1 MAVQIQRYVGVDFGT
16 STSVMRVKRYRDSK
30 PVDSRLDTKTV
41 VFDAS
46 GSVVV
51 PSLIRSVSGGELYG
65 YEAAGRK
72 RDSTLYQSFKIGL
85 ESTDDAK
92 RKESRSLTKDFLKYL
107 GRQYITQSEGGH
119 LGESDDEERTIISYP
134 VKWSDETKNFMIAAA
149 EEAGFKNVE
158 GMDEA
163 SAAIHAVTIQSEDYL
178 KKKRYLTDGTPVNI
192 LLIDMGAGT
201 TDLVVC
207 RYTPGTSPKNE
218 ILCTW
223 PERGGLTFGGREVD
237 ELLRNHIKSK
247 LSEKD
252 AEKIMQRVGIT
263 QFKAWKES
271 SVSPAL
277 KRNETV
283 SEFADLDNILD
294 MLEIDIED
302 YSLDRAK
309 FESLA
314 KEYLEQFT
322 QLIDECI
329 KASGLDGG
337 DIDMV
342 ITTGGHS
349 QWYFVDELIR
359 SQKSLKKINEDS
371 GRIVPIPRPHET
383 VALGLVY
390 SPMSAQVEKPK
401 QEPVHVSKE
410 PDKQQSVPDSDNTA
424 KEHGADNSEP
434 NKSVSSDDFYRTGC
448 IYLRSENY
456 EGAVTWFQKAAL
468 EDNPRAQYI
477 LARLYLLGKGCV
489 KNELMAY
496 RWLEKASRLG
506 HKEAGRLLDLV
517 DQLRKIQRIE
527 QLRIGSSGD
536 VKSVLDMFFANDED
550 FEKIRYNYVQT
561 SNISVFR
568 QSLNIPSGDKIYL
581 MHDTSWFRRGKNG
594 SAICGSGIYY
604 NPLNSPSPVITWN
617 MFILYELC
625 SKSDG
630 LYLGDR
636 KFPFGSSSE
645 WVNIINKLQ
654 KCLRDTE
661 HGRDLIKNA
670 GQIAECKAPLE
681 AEIYKGDL
689 LEWIN
694 SENE

>member
-1 MAVQIQRYVGVDFGT
+1 MSIERIIGVDFGT
-16 STSVMRVKRYRDSK
+16 STSVMRVKRYMDSK

-371 GRIVPIPRPHET
+371 GRIIPIPRPHET

-390 SPMSAQVEKPK
+390 SPMSAVTENKPK
-401 QEPVHVSKE
+401 IKEQVKSGEPVTSKE
-410 PDKQQSVPDSDNTA
+410 PVQTVQKTAVKEPPKPTEQKSTQTGVSAGQSKFPPSIDMLKVSDYYKAEFTKIQQSGETYKGKFNWAAFWGSFLWLWFVPVKPIVGYFVFAFWVAGLITTF
-424 KEHGADNSEP
+424 G
-434 NKSVSSDDFYRTGC
+434 V
-448 IYLRSENY
+448 
-456 EGAVTWFQKAAL
+456 VAAL
-468 EDNPRAQYI
+468 
-477 LARLYLLGKGCV
+477 C
-489 KNELMAY
+489 
-496 RWLEKASRLG
+496 
-506 HKEAGRLLDLV
+506 
-517 DQLRKIQRIE
+517 
-527 QLRIGSSGD
+527 
-536 VKSVLDMFFANDED
+536 MF
-550 FEKIRYNYVQT
+550 
-561 SNISVFR
+561 
-568 QSLNIPSGDKIYL
+568 
-581 MHDTSWFRRGKNG
+581 
-594 SAICGSGIYY
+594 ICGYRANWIMY
-604 NPLNSPSPVITWN
+604 NKHVKKKT
-617 MFILYELC
+617 IL
-625 SKSDG
+625 
-630 LYLGDR
+630 
-636 KFPFGSSSE
+636 
-645 WVNIINKLQ
+645 I
-654 KCLRDTE
+654 
-661 HGRDLIKNA
+661 
-670 GQIAECKAPLE
+670 
-681 AEIYKGDL
+681 
-689 LEWIN
+689 
-694 SENE
+694 